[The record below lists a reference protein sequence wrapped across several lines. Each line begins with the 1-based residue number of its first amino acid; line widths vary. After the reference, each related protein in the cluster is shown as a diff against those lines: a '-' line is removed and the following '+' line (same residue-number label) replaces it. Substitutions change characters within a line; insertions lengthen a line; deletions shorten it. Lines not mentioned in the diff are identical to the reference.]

1 MADTLPTVKIQD
13 GHGGFIIIN
22 ESDFDPKIHKRLS
35 EKAEKAADDAAEV
48 ATAKVEKAEAK
59 K

>member
-22 ESDFDPKIHKRLS
+22 ESDFDPKLYKHYK
-35 EKAEKAADDAAEV
+35 EKDEVDAGT
-48 ATAKVEKAEAK
+48 ATAKVEKADAK